1 MAQAVWASQP
11 EDEAAELGGKTR
23 GVAIRGSAKTLRC
36 SFCQVELREESI
48 PTSAKRRHWRS
59 ASRFCSTRCLNCVL
73 ALEALNPSPLASDDF
88 ISGRELL
95 TDRLIDLWR
104 HGQGPDP
111 ALVLEAARTAKD
123 GFNTRDG
130 HPKLVRER

>member
-1 MAQAVWASQP
+1 MAEAVSASQP
-11 EDEAAELGGKTR
+11 EEQAAELGGETR
-23 GVAIRGSAKTLRC
+23 SVAIRGRANVLRC

-48 PTSAKRRHWRS
+48 PMSARRRHWRS

-95 TDRLIDLWR
+95 TDRLIELWR
-104 HGQGPDP
+104 HDQGPDP
-111 ALVLEAARTAKD
+111 ALVLEAARNAGD

-130 HPKLVRER
+130 RPKLVREA